1 MSVLNPRNRLVNF
14 RLSEVEYEAL
24 QAACHTKGARS
35 LSEFARTAVL
45 RALEEPPSP
54 DTPGNARVDTLDRK
68 VSEIELRVEQVLRL
82 LTAVGVASI
91 ERSVTPAP
99 VALTG
104 ELQHN

>member
-45 RALEEPPSP
+45 RELEEPSSP
-54 DTPGNARVDTLDRK
+54 DTPGDARVDTLDRK
-68 VSEIELRVEQVLRL
+68 VSEMELRVEQLLRL
-82 LTAVGVASI
+82 LTVVGVTSL
-91 ERSVTPAP
+91 ERSVTAAP
-99 VALTG
+99 VAITS